1 MTAHMRLQPEAL
13 GMGMT
18 SQRVRDRLIER
29 LRDGSQNGAQN
40 GMGIRNEAVLNAIRT
55 VPRHLFVDEAL
66 AARAYEDNALP
77 IGHGQTI
84 SQPWVVARMTEALFE
99 ITPQELAAH
108 AAAGEGVAAD
118 AVAVSADAVPAFVPK
133 KVLEVGTGSGYQA
146 AILAALGLEVY
157 TVERIGD
164 LLRTAR
170 KRFRNLGLNVRSKHD
185 DGRIGWPEHAPYDA
199 IIVTAAAPALVD
211 ALTEQLAVGGVLV
224 APVGA
229 SGGQSLVKLR
239 KRADGSIVRSDLAS
253 VIFVPLLSGTID
265 G

>member
-1 MTAHMRLQPEAL
+1 MTAHLRLQPEAL

-29 LRDGSQNGAQN
+29 LREQ
-40 GMGIRNEAVLNAIRT
+40 GIRDEAVLNAIRT

-84 SQPWVVARMTEALFE
+84 SQPWVVARMTEALYE
-99 ITPQELAAH
+99 QDADDE
-108 AAAGEGVAAD
+108 AAAEGDVVAA
-118 AVAVSADAVPAFVPK
+118 PFRPK

-164 LLRTAR
+164 LLRNAR
-170 KRFRNLGLNVRSKHD
+170 KRFRTLGLNVRSKHD
-185 DGRIGWPEHAPYDA
+185 DGRIGWPEHAPYDG
-199 IIVTAAAPALVD
+199 IVVTAAAPALVD

-224 APVGA
+224 APVGGSNA
-229 SGGQSLVKLR
+229 QSLVKLR
-239 KRADGSIVRSDLAS
+239 KRADGRIVRSDLAS
-253 VIFVPLLSGTID
+253 VVFVPLLSGTID